1 AAHETRLQTLCS
13 ELDVIIRSDWDDI
26 DGQLVIQIP
35 ADFPAVHGD
44 RHALLQVLL
53 NLARNALRA
62 VQPLPQPRRQL
73 IVSARME
80 QGSAVLSVRDTGPG
94 IAEPGRL
101 FQPFRSDSDG
111 SGLGLY
117 ISRALM
123 SNQEGSLRYAPGGEG
138 ACFELH
144 MPLAHAPLAETL
156 DG

>member
-1 AAHETRLQTLCS
+1 M
-13 ELDVIIRSDWDDI
+13 
-26 DGQLVIQIP
+26 
-35 ADFPAVHGD
+35 
-44 RHALLQVLL
+44 
-53 NLARNALRA
+53 
-62 VQPLPQPRRQL
+62 
-73 IVSARME
+73 IVSARLE
-80 QGSAVLSVRDTGPG
+80 QQRAVLSVRDTGPG

-123 SNQEGSLRYAPGGEG
+123 ANQGGLLRHAPGGEG

-144 MPLAHAPLAETL
+144 LPLAHAPYAEAL